1 MLTLIYLYLF
11 QTFKKEMKV
20 WEGLEHNN
28 ILQLI
33 GYILEGEL
41 KIPTIITPWYP
52 MGTARQYVS
61 RGITPDELL
70 TMVCIGISLG
80 ANS

>member
-20 WEGLEHNN
+20 WEGLEHSN

-33 GYILEGEL
+33 GYIIEGEL
-41 KIPTIITPWYP
+41 KIPTIITPWCS

-61 RGITPDELL
+61 RRITPDELL
-70 TMVCIGISLG
+70 TMACTGISLG

>member
-11 QTFKKEMKV
+11 QTFRKEKKV
-20 WEGLEHNN
+20 WEGLEHSN

-41 KIPTIITPWYP
+41 KIPTIITPWCS

-61 RGITPDELL
+61 RRITPDELL

>member
-20 WEGLEHNN
+20 WEGLEHSN

-33 GYILEGEL
+33 GHISEGEL
-41 KIPTIITPWYP
+41 KLPTIITPWLT

-61 RGITPDELL
+61 GGITPAYLL
-70 TMVCIGISLG
+70 FMVC
-80 ANS
+80 N

>member
-20 WEGLEHNN
+20 WEGLEHSN

-41 KIPTIITPWYP
+41 KIPTIITPWCS

-61 RGITPDELL
+61 RRITPDELL

>member
-20 WEGLEHNN
+20 WEGLEHSN

-33 GYILEGEL
+33 GYILEGES
-41 KIPTIITPWYP
+41 KIPTIITPWCS
-52 MGTARQYVS
+52 MGTGRLDNMF
-61 RGITPDELL
+61 RGE
-70 TMVCIGISLG
+70 
-80 ANS
+80 